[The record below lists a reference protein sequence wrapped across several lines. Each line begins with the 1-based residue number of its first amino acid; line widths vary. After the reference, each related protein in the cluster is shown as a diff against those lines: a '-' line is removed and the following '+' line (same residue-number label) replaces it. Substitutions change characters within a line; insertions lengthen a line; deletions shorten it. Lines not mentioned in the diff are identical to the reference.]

1 MLNLLLH
8 LASLFQQEGGVNKE
22 ATWTRRRRQQGGGV
36 MNTGSGAE
44 NYISKHW
51 SPATCLSFGTCP
63 SSDGVRGGGKNSPPP
78 SHLKFS
84 GFRNFW
90 RTHNKVRLFKIQDLD
105 RSASS
110 LQPGIFFYLNWGSIA
125 FVVLEFDERLRSSWY
140 SLTKE
145 GGRILS
151 PASYALEHFPSMCWA
166 PIFYLHGMQDANSMA
181 GWNLFLAEILDEA
194 EFVPNWLHI
203 FRGWT
208 AKHTKQSISK
218 ATVV

>member
-145 GGRILS
+145 GGENPFPRLVRPWAFPFNVLS
-151 PASYALEHFPSMCWA
+151 ADLLSAW
-166 PIFYLHGMQDANSMA
+166 NA
-181 GWNLFLAEILDEA
+181 GCQLDGRMKL
-194 EFVPNWLHI
+194 VPGRD
-203 FRGWT
+203 FRRGWIRPKLI
-208 AKHTKQSISK
+208 AHLSRLNGK
-218 ATVV
+218 AHETIYL

>member
-140 SLTKE
+140 ALTNE
-145 GGRILS
+145 GGENPFPRLVRPWAFPFNVLS
-151 PASYALEHFPSMCWA
+151 ADLLSAW
-166 PIFYLHGMQDANSMA
+166 NA
-181 GWNLFLAEILDEA
+181 GCQLDGRMKL
-194 EFVPNWLHI
+194 VPGRD
-203 FRGWT
+203 FRRGWIRPKLI
-208 AKHTKQSISK
+208 AHLSRLNGK
-218 ATVV
+218 AHETIYL